1 MSKFNESTVGTTKTR
16 NLAGGEAYTQSVEL
30 EIVSILL
37 TSFVEDKFYSKASD
51 QTKRLKELLKY
62 NPLFA
67 AKAAIYAR
75 NEFGMRSIS
84 HVAASEL
91 ARHATG
97 KRWAQNFY
105 REVIRRPDDM
115 TEILAYH
122 LAKNGKLSNAMKK
135 GFSEAFAKFDA
146 YQLAKWRSEGKSVS
160 LLDVARLVHPV
171 PTDRNAEALAGLA
184 AGTLKN
190 TRTWEAKLS
199 DAGKTEGSK
208 SEAKAKAWSEVIE
221 TLGYMALLKNL
232 RNIEQDAPELIDRA
246 SQLLVNPVAIRKSLV
261 LPFRF
266 YDAVSA
272 VSSRQ
277 FKIALSK
284 AADLSVE
291 NVPNLKG
298 KTLIAVDVSG
308 SMRGQPEKIA
318 KMFGSILFKALDSE
332 MIMFQSDAEYANL
345 NPADSVFS
353 LMDGMRFSYGG
364 TNFHSIF
371 DRAKGKYDRIIIL
384 SDMQGWMS
392 PTYSYGYRSSGKLN
406 DTFANYKRRTGANP
420 LVYSFDLA
428 GHGSMQFPERG
439 VVALAGFSD
448 KVFELID
455 ILEKDRKVLV
465 KRINEIKL

>member
-1 MSKFNESTVGTTKTR
+1 MAKFNESTVGTTKTR

-51 QTKRLKELLKY
+51 QSKRLKELIKY

-67 AKAAIYAR
+67 AKAAIFAR

-91 ARHATG
+91 AKYATG

-105 REVIRRPDDM
+105 KEVIRRPDDM

-135 GFSEAFAKFDA
+135 GFSEAFGKFDA

-171 PTDRNAEALAGLA
+171 PTERNAEALKQLA
-184 AGTLKN
+184 EGTLKN

-199 DAGKTEGSK
+199 EAGKTEGSK
-208 SEAKAKAWSEVIE
+208 SEAKAEAWGEVLE
-221 TLGYMALLKNL
+221 TIGYMALLKNL
-232 RNIEQDAPELIDRA
+232 RNIEQDAPDCVPRA
-246 SQLLVNPVAIRKSLV
+246 AELLVNREAIRKSLV

-266 YDAVSA
+266 YDAVSN
-272 VSSRQ
+272 VSNRQ

-284 AADLSVE
+284 AADLSIE

-298 KTLIAVDVSG
+298 KTLIAVDESG
-308 SMRGQPEKIA
+308 SMDGQPEKIA
-318 KMFGSILFKALDSE
+318 KMFGSILYKALDADMLTFSN
-332 MIMFQSDAEYANL
+332 SARYRNL
-345 NPADSVFS
+345 NPADSVFT
-353 LMDGMRFSYGG
+353 LMDSMRFDHGG
-364 TNFHSIF
+364 TNFNSIF
-371 DRAKGKYDRIIIL
+371 GTAKGKYDRIFIL
-384 SDMQGWMS
+384 SDMQAWMKGGYYHNI
-392 PTYSYGYRSSGKLN
+392 PTQA
-406 DTFANYKRRTGANP
+406 FAEYKMRTGANP

-439 VVALAGFSD
+439 VCALAGFSD

-455 ILEKDRKVLV
+455 ILEKDRNVLV

>member
-1 MSKFNESTVGTTKTR
+1 MAKFNENAVTVGTTKTR
-16 NLAGGEAYTQSVEL
+16 NLAGGAAYTQSVEL

-37 TSFVEDKFYSKASD
+37 TSFVEDKFYSKGSSQAN
-51 QTKRLKELLKY
+51 RLKELIKY

-67 AKAAIYAR
+67 AKAAIFAR

-91 ARHATG
+91 AKHATG
-97 KRWAQNFY
+97 KRWAQAFY
-105 REVIRRPDDM
+105 REVVRRPDDM

-135 GFSEAFAKFDA
+135 GFSEAFNKFDG

-171 PTDRNAEALAGLA
+171 PTDRNAEALASLA
-184 AGTLKN
+184 AGNLKN
-190 TRTWEAKLS
+190 TRTWESKLS
-199 DAGKTEGSK
+199 EAGKTEGSK
-208 SEAKAKAWSEVIE
+208 SEAKAKAWSEVLE

-232 RNIEQDAPELIDRA
+232 RNIETDAPELIERA
-246 SQLLVNPVAIRKSLV
+246 AVKLVNREAIRKSLV

-266 YDAVSA
+266 YDAVSN
-272 VSSRQ
+272 VSSRD

-284 AADLSVE
+284 AADLSIE

-298 KTLIAVDVSG
+298 KTLIAVDESG
-308 SMRGQPEKIA
+308 SMGGRPEKIA
-318 KMFGSILFKALDSE
+318 KMFGSILYKALDADLLTFSNGAR
-332 MIMFQSDAEYANL
+332 FRNL
-345 NPADSVFS
+345 NPADSVFT
-353 LMDGMRFSYGG
+353 LMDSMRFNHGG
-364 TNFHSIF
+364 TNFNSIF
-371 DRAKGKYDRIIIL
+371 DTAKAKYDRIFIL
-384 SDMQGWMS
+384 SDMQAWMKGGWYHNI
-392 PTYSYGYRSSGKLN
+392 PTQAL
-406 DTFANYKRRTGANP
+406 ANYRDRTGAKP
-420 LVYSFDLA
+420 LVYSSDLN